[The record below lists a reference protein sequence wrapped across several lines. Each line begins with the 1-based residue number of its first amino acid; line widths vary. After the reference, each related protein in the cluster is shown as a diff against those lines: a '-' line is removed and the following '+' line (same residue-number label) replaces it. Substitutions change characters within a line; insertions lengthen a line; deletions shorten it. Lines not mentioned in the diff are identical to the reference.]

1 MLCKYYVAKSSEEQM
16 KKIENK
22 KNYDERKREKKERVK
37 NEKEIK

>member
-22 KNYDERKREKKERVK
+22 KIMTRGKEKKK
-37 NEKEIK
+37 KE